1 MTQIIVVIAKVE
13 AKQDQL
19 EFVKSEALKL
29 IEPTRKEPGCIEYN
43 LQQDIENPGVFI
55 FVERWESKELLN
67 AHMESKHLQHFVKA
81 IESSV
86 VSLTI
91 NEMSPIA

>member
-1 MTQIIVVIAKVE
+1 MPQIIVVIAKVE

-19 EFVKSEALKL
+19 ELVKSEALKL

-43 LQQDIENPGVFI
+43 LQQDSENPEVFI
-55 FVERWESKELLN
+55 FVERWESKELLS
-67 AHMESKHLQHFVKA
+67 AHLESKHLQHFVKA
-81 IESSV
+81 TENSV

-91 NEMSPIA
+91 NEMLPVA